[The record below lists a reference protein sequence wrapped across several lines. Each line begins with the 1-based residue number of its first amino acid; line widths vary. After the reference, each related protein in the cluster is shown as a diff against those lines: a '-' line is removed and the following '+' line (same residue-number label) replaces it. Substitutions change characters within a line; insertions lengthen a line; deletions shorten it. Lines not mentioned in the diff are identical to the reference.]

1 MNTQTLAAAGRI
13 DIGVHD
19 TITLGGAT
27 FNTDTIAA
35 SLVAGIVVIG
45 LGFYVRLRTTSGV
58 PHRAQLLFETLVSAT
73 ERQVERT
80 IGPTGRRIVPLAITL
95 FVFILIANW
104 LELIPSG
111 SPKALPSPTG
121 DINLTVALAGF
132 VILLVHGASL
142 RARGVRGYLHHY
154 LRPSP
159 WLLPINLIEEIAKPI
174 TLALRLFGNV
184 FAGTVMATLILELFP
199 PHLALLPLL
208 AWKLFAMFVAVVQAF
223 LFALLSILYFETALK
238 PDGEPPPGAGP
249 DADRA
254 ATRTPAVARARDEM
268 PAQTV
273 PTPTER

>member
-1 MNTQTLAAAGRI
+1 MSTHALAAASRF

-35 SLVAGIVVIG
+35 SLVAGIVVVG
-45 LGFYVRLRTTSGV
+45 LGLYVRLRTTSGV
-58 PHRAQLLFETLVSAT
+58 PRRAQLLWETLVSAT

-95 FVFILIANW
+95 FAFILIANW

-142 RARGVRGYLHHY
+142 RARGVRGYLGHY
-154 LRPSP
+154 LHPSP

-199 PHLALLPLL
+199 PHLAPLPLL

-223 LFALLSILYFETALK
+223 LFALLSVLYFETALK
-238 PDGEPPPGAGP
+238 PDSDPT
-249 DADRA
+249 
-254 ATRTPAVARARDEM
+254 TRRRPRRRSPRYQNASRSACRR
-268 PAQTV
+268 
-273 PTPTER
+273 